1 MYTYNICRL
10 CYRIIR
16 LIIRFYEITHLYI
29 ELWRY
34 NSKLLLTFVAFK
46 KNEVNLSQY
55 TKEFSYNLRLA
66 YPIILG
72 MLGHTI
78 VGIVDNI
85 MVGKLGPTE
94 LAAVSLGNSFVF
106 IALSLGIG
114 FSTAITPLAA
124 EADGMNDIEEG
135 RSVFHHGLFLCT
147 ILGFTLFLI
156 IFFFKPLISLM
167 GQPDIVV
174 EMAKP
179 YLDIVAF
186 SLVPL
191 IIYQAYKQ
199 FADGKSE
206 TKISM
211 WATII
216 GNVVNVIINYFLIYG
231 IWIFPKMGIV
241 GAGIGTI
248 ASRIVM
254 LAYIHYSLIRKPK
267 FHPYFEN
274 FSFKEIKKKMLNKI
288 INLGLPSAMQM
299 FFEVALFTGAIW
311 LSGVL
316 GTTSQAANQIALSL
330 ASLTFMFAMGLSVAV
345 MIRVGNQKGLMD
357 YVKLQ
362 LVARSIFL
370 LAILLEVVF
379 AAIFII
385 FHQYLPQ
392 LFVDVNDMSH
402 IEETKE
408 VILIASQ
415 LLFVAAFF
423 QISDG
428 IQVVVLGALR
438 GLQDVK
444 VPMYITFVAYWVIG
458 FPISIYL
465 GLYTDLK
472 AIGIWIG
479 LLAGLTA
486 AAIFLYIRFVRLTK
500 KLILV
505 GDNNGINK

>member
-1 MYTYNICRL
+1 M
-10 CYRIIR
+10 
-16 LIIRFYEITHLYI
+16 
-29 ELWRY
+29 
-34 NSKLLLTFVAFK
+34 
-46 KNEVNLSQY
+46 NLSQY

-94 LAAVSLGNSFVF
+94 LAAVSLGNSFIF
-106 IALSLGIG
+106 IAMSLGIG

-124 EADGMNDIEEG
+124 EADGKNDIDEG
-135 RSVFHHGLFLCT
+135 RSVFHHGLFLCSV
-147 ILGFTLFLI
+147 LGITLFLI
-156 IFFFKPLISLM
+156 IFFFKPLISFM

-186 SLVPL
+186 SLIPL
-191 IIYQAYKQ
+191 IIFQGYKQ

-206 TKISM
+206 TKYSM

-216 GNVVNVIINYFLIYG
+216 GNIVNVVINYFLIYG
-231 IWIFPKMGIV
+231 IWFFPKMGIV
-241 GAGIGTI
+241 GAAIGTI
-248 ASRIVM
+248 VSRIVM
-254 LAYIHYSLIRKPK
+254 LIYMHYVLALKPK
-267 FHPYFEN
+267 FHPYFTN
-274 FSFKEIKKKMLNKI
+274 FSFKEIKTKMLRKI
-288 INLGLPSAMQM
+288 VDLGFPSAMQM
-299 FFEVALFTGAIW
+299 FFEVGLFTAAVW
-311 LSGVL
+311 LSGLL

-345 MIRVGNQKGLMD
+345 MIRVGNQKGRMD
-357 YVKLQ
+357 FVKLQ
-362 LVARSIFL
+362 VVARSIFL
-370 LAILLEVVF
+370 LAILVEIVF
-379 AAIFII
+379 ALIFMV
-385 FHQYLPQ
+385 FYQYLPRI
-392 LFVDVNDMSH
+392 FVDVNDVNH
-402 IEETKE
+402 LVETQE
-408 VILIASQ
+408 VIYIASQ

-444 VPMYITFVAYWVIG
+444 IPMYITFVAYWIIG

-465 GLYTDLK
+465 GLYTNLK
-472 AIGIWIG
+472 AMGIWIG

-486 AAIFLYIRFVRLTK
+486 AAIFLYIRFARLTK
-500 KLILV
+500 KLIL
-505 GDNNGINK
+505 DAEQKSINK